1 MKIRLLEI
9 DCGPGG
15 IIWEMHTE
23 DHKFVRSYGSE
34 NDMLN
39 DAALAKML
47 GHDLRFHTQA
57 EYMLEV
63 SVEIM
68 LENGVWNGQETISA

>member
-1 MKIRLLEI
+1 MKVRFLEV

-15 IIWEMHTE
+15 IVWEMYGQ
-23 DHKFVRSYGSE
+23 DHNFIRSYATE
-34 NDMLN
+34 ADMLK
-39 DAALAKML
+39 DAVLAKML

-57 EYMLEV
+57 EYNLEM

-68 LENGVWNGQETISA
+68 IENPEYVGVW

>member
-1 MKIRLLEI
+1 MVRLLEI

-23 DHKFVRSYGSE
+23 DHQFVRSYGSE
-34 NDMLN
+34 GEMLK
-39 DAALAKML
+39 DASLVKML

-57 EYMLEV
+57 EYNLEV
-63 SVEIM
+63 MVEI
-68 LENGVWNGQETISA
+68 LIENPEYVEVP

>member
-1 MKIRLLEI
+1 MKVRFLEI

-15 IIWEMHTE
+15 IVWEMHGQ
-23 DHKFVRSYGSE
+23 DNQFIRSYAND
-34 NDMLN
+34 NDMLK
-39 DAALAKML
+39 DAALVKML

-68 LENGVWNGQETISA
+68 LENPEYAGV